1 MPLINCKAELF
12 WGWIEDCLLSGGEN
26 INNAGAVANAGTAV
40 TFKITDAKLYISIV
54 TLSTEDNV
62 KLLKLLSKG
71 FKRSVYCNKYKAIP
85 NKNEVRTIDNPKYI
99 RELLDPSY
107 QKVKILF
114 VIAYNNTA
122 GDHNKVSINSHQKYF
137 LPRLSV
143 KNYSIEIDGRNF
155 YDHPI
160 NDLIKQYDE
169 VRKASTWQS
178 DDFTTGCLFNFAYLK
193 KKKKKTD

>member
-12 WGWIEDCLLSGGEN
+12 WGWIEDCLLSGEEN
-26 INNAGAVANAGTAV
+26 INNAGAVGNAGTAV

-71 FKRSVYCNKYKAIP
+71 FKRSVYWNKYKAIP

-122 GDHNKVSINSHQKYF
+122 GDHN
-137 LPRLSV
+137 
-143 KNYSIEIDGRNF
+143 
-155 YDHPI
+155 
-160 NDLIKQYDE
+160 
-169 VRKASTWQS
+169 
-178 DDFTTGCLFNFAYLK
+178 
-193 KKKKKTD
+193 